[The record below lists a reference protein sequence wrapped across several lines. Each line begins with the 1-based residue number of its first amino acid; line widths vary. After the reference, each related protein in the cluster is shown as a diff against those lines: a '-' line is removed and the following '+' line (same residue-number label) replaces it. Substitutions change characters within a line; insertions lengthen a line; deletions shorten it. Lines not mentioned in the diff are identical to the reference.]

1 MKQKFLSDWTYARRR
16 QTNKSMAKSRV
27 KEIEFALKLFI
38 AGATPNSARAI
49 TNIQK
54 ILGTYLA
61 GRYTL
66 NIIDVRQE
74 PAIAKEEQIIALPLL
89 IIKQPLPER
98 RLVGDMSNTK
108 KVLEGLGIT
117 VGEE

>member
-1 MKQKFLSDWTYARRR
+1 MT
-16 QTNKSMAKSRV
+16 KSRA
-27 KEIEFALKLFI
+27 KEIEYALKLFI
-38 AGATPNSARAI
+38 AGATPNSLRAI

-54 ILGTYLA
+54 ILSAYLS

-74 PAIAKEEQIIALPLL
+74 PEVAKEEQIIALPLL
-89 IIKQPLPER
+89 IIKTPLPER
-98 RLVGDMSNTK
+98 RLIGDMSNTK

-117 VGEE
+117 LSEDEEAINR

>member
-1 MKQKFLSDWTYARRR
+1 MGMARR
-16 QTNKSMAKSRV
+16 S
-27 KEIEFALKLFI
+27 EIEFTLRLFI
-38 AGATPNSARAI
+38 SGATPNSSRAI

-54 ILGTYLA
+54 ILETYLP

-74 PAIAKEEQIIALPLL
+74 TAVAQKEQIIALPLL
-89 IIKQPLPER
+89 IIKNPFLER
-98 RLVGDMSNTK
+98 RLIGDMSNTK

-117 VGEE
+117 LSENDSEADR

>member
-1 MKQKFLSDWTYARRR
+1 
-16 QTNKSMAKSRV
+16 MAKSRS
-27 KEIEFALKLFI
+27 KEAEYALKLFI
-38 AGATPNSARAI
+38 AGATPNSSRAI

-54 ILGTYLA
+54 ILSAYLS

-74 PAIAKEEQIIALPLL
+74 PEVARQEQIIALPLL
-89 IIKQPLPER
+89 IIKEPLPER
-98 RLVGDMSNTK
+98 RLIGDMSNTK

-117 VGEE
+117 VSEE

>member
-1 MKQKFLSDWTYARRR
+1 
-16 QTNKSMAKSRV
+16 MAKSRE

-38 AGATPNSARAI
+38 AGATPNSLRAI

-54 ILGTYLA
+54 ILGTYLS

-98 RLVGDMSNTK
+98 RLVGDMSNTE
-108 KVLEGLGIT
+108 KVLQGLGIT
-117 VGEE
+117 ITE